1 MKEIHKRSITGL
13 IYASLFLLSLKSFLS
28 FTILIFVFGLI
39 AHAEFNKLIKQK
51 GVVSYIVFTFL
62 FVFFSYYS
70 YHFNSLDISNS
81 FFNEAIQI
89 LLAFSIFV
97 LLFAIRDLFVVKDLP
112 EFLTKKYINSIFYIS
127 SSFIFIFLIGN
138 YNNEFNPN
146 LILGCFILV
155 WVNDTLAYLVGT
167 SIGKQKL
174 FINVSPNKTV
184 EGFLGGLFF
193 CCICSIP
200 ISKYLYELNFTNW
213 LIISVIISV
222 FGTIGDLVESKYKR
236 KSLVKDSGIILPG
249 HGGLLDRLDS
259 IMFASPFIYLFLII
273 ISDVS

>member
-1 MKEIHKRSITGL
+1 LKEIHKRSITGL
-13 IYASLFLLSLKSFLS
+13 IYALLFLLSLKSFLS
-28 FTILIFVFGLI
+28 FTLLIFVFGLI

-51 GVVSYIVFTFL
+51 GLTSYIVFTFL

-70 YHFNSLDISNS
+70 YHFNSLDIINS

-155 WVNDTLAYLVGT
+155 WVNDTFAYLVGI

-200 ISKYLYELNFTNW
+200 ISKYLYELGFTNW
-213 LIISVIISV
+213 LIISIIISV

-273 ISDVS
+273 ISNVS

>member
-1 MKEIHKRSITGL
+1 M
-13 IYASLFLLSLKSFLS
+13 FLLSLKSLLT
-28 FTILIFVFGLI
+28 FTILIFLFGLI
-39 AHAEFNKLIKQK
+39 SHAEFNKLIRQK
-51 GVVSYIVFTFL
+51 GYSSYIAFTILYF
-62 FVFFSYYS
+62 FFSYYS
-70 YHFNSLDISNS
+70 YHFSNLEVNNS
-81 FFNEAIQI
+81 FFNEAIQL
-89 LLAFSIFV
+89 LLAISIFV
-97 LLFAIRDLFVVKDLP
+97 LLFAIRDLFVTKDVP
-112 EFLTKKYINSIFYIS
+112 EFLSKKYINSIFYIT

-155 WVNDTLAYLVGT
+155 WVNDSFAYLIG
-167 SIGKQKL
+167 SSFGKQKL
-174 FINVSPNKTV
+174 FITVSPNKTV

-200 ISKYLYELNFTNW
+200 IAKYLNELNFTNW
-213 LIISVIISV
+213 LIISIIISV
-222 FGTIGDLVESKYKR
+222 FGTMGDLVESKYKR

-259 IMFASPFIYLFLII
+259 IMFASPFIYLFLLI

>member
-1 MKEIHKRSITGL
+1 MKEIHKRLITAFV
-13 IYASLFLLSLKSFLS
+13 YAFLFLLSLKSFLS
-28 FTILIFVFGLI
+28 FTVLIFVLGLI

-51 GVVSYIVFTFL
+51 GATSYIVFTFL
-62 FVFFSYYS
+62 FFWFSYYS
-70 YHFNSLDISNS
+70 YYFSSLDISNT
-81 FFNEAIQI
+81 FFNETIQI

-97 LLFAIRDLFVVKDLP
+97 LLFAIRDLFAVKDLP

-155 WVNDTLAYLVGT
+155 WVNDTLAYLIGT

-193 CCICSIP
+193 SCICSIP
-200 ISKYLYELNFTNW
+200 IAKYLNELSFTNW
-213 LIISVIISV
+213 LIISIIISV
-222 FGTIGDLVESKYKR
+222 FGTMGDLVESKYKR
-236 KSLVKDSGIILPG
+236 KSLVKDSGVILPG

-259 IMFASPFIYLFLII
+259 IMFASPFIYLFLIF
-273 ISDVS
+273 ISNVS